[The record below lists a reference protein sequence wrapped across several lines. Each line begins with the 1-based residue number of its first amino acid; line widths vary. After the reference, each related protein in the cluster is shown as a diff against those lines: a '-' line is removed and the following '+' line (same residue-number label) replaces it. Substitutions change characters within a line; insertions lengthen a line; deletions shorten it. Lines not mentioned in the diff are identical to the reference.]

1 MRSFVLG
8 ALLGLTSGLLVAFLP
23 LAHGDRASAPVT
35 PRPSRV
41 EPVPVVRCSASL
53 SAEDVARLR
62 DEIVA
67 ELRPT
72 ATSPSPTPPTTP
84 PGPEAEGAEH
94 AAAEMLDRALASGAW
109 SRLDRMLY
117 QRFAGAMSEE
127 ARVRALS
134 ALTMAI
140 NDQRLK
146 LEPPDAP

>member
-1 MRSFVLG
+1 M
-8 ALLGLTSGLLVAFLP
+8 
-23 LAHGDRASAPVT
+23 T

-53 SAEDVARLR
+53 SDDDVARLR

-67 ELRPT
+67 GLRQPTPSPSTAPPT
-72 ATSPSPTPPTTP
+72 A
-84 PGPEAEGAEH
+84 PEAEGAEH